1 MAAAEIVLVVSVISS
16 AAVGRLCGLGP
27 AWDSVQK
34 PLTAGA
40 SAVSVSRPGWNAG
53 VWTALG
59 SSG

>member
-27 AWDSVQK
+27 ACDSVGE

-40 SAVSVSRPGWNAG
+40 SAVNSRPGWNAG